1 MARPGQPRGPS
12 GRGPVAQEARPVG
25 NAAEPLLSVRDLT
38 FRFQGQPNDVVEDLG
53 FDLGHNETLCIVGE
67 SGCGKSVTALALMG
81 LLPQGAVRIRGG
93 VIRFGGRTLP
103 ADAFGEIAR
112 FRGGEMA
119 MIFQEPM
126 TSLNPALRIGN
137 QIAEA
142 VERHRGCR
150 RAEARDRALAML
162 RRVGIP
168 AAERRMDEH
177 PHQLSGGMRQ
187 RVMIAMA
194 LANEPSVLIA
204 DEPTTALD
212 VTVQAQI
219 LDLIAELA
227 AETGMGTI
235 LITHDLGVVAE
246 VATDVAVMYAGR
258 IVEHGSAADVFDDP
272 QHPYTI
278 GLMSSVPSLSGPRR
292 RLSTVPGTVPA
303 VEAMPPGCRF
313 SSRCPFAAPVCDT
326 RPPLAEVGP
335 GHRAACHF
343 APLDRRLELSA

>member
-1 MARPGQPRGPS
+1 MSPKPPS
-12 GRGPVAQEARPVG
+12 HAST
-25 NAAEPLLSVRDLT
+25 LLSVRDLT
-38 FRFQGQPNDVVEDLG
+38 FRFRGQTQDVVEDVG
-53 FDLGHNETLCIVGE
+53 FVLRRGETLCVVGE

-81 LLPQGAVRIRGG
+81 LLPRNAVRIRSGT
-93 VIRFGGRTLP
+93 VEFR
-103 ADAFGEIAR
+103 GERYPVNDFDRVAR

-126 TSLNPALRIGN
+126 TSLNPAFRIGD

-142 VERHRGCR
+142 VERHRRCG
-150 RAEARDRALAML
+150 RAEARARALEML
-162 RRVGIP
+162 QRVHIP
-168 AAERRMDEH
+168 AAEQRLDEY

-219 LDLIAELA
+219 LDLMAELQA
-227 AETGMGTI
+227 DTGMGII

-246 VATDVAVMYAGR
+246 IATDVAVMYAGH
-258 IVEHGSAADVFDDP
+258 IAEYGSAADVFGDP

-278 GLMSSVPSLSGPRR
+278 GLMSSVPRLTGPRQ
-292 RLSTVPGTVPA
+292 RLTTVPGMVPTIGT
-303 VEAMPPGCRF
+303 MPSGCRF
-313 SSRCPFAAPVCDT
+313 SSRCPFAAPVCAE

-343 APLDRRLELSA
+343 APLDRTLELSA